1 MSIFSRLFRKKSP
14 EDAAQ
19 ASAKGGKES
28 PSVEESQAHQTTGG
42 EDNTKQNMNN
52 DVATKPKG
60 CGQEEA
66 KSTSADEKIV
76 STILLFL
83 MKVALCPVS
92 GNRPFPG
99 VMKLSRQSGRCKKTI
114 LTSGISSPSTFSAL
128 ATTVT
133 LQRTSRWKK

>member
-1 MSIFSRLFRKKSP
+1 MSIFSKLFRKKP

-28 PSVEESQAHQTTGG
+28 PSVEESQAHQTIGSK
-42 EDNTKQNMNN
+42 DNTKEDMNN
-52 DVATKPKG
+52 DVATKPKAVVRKKRNRL
-60 CGQEEA
+60 QLT
-66 KSTSADEKIV
+66 KRLV

-99 VMKLSRQSGRCKKTI
+99 VMKPFRLSGRCRKTI
-114 LTSGISSPSTFSAL
+114 LTNGISYPSTFSAL